1 MNFKD
6 LKLSTKILLGFMS
19 VIVVALTI
27 GAIAFVSLGRVGS
40 SFEDVAHVR
49 LPTVQH
55 LMHIEYT
62 LERIRVAHRTMLI
75 PGLSKEDFDREFDNV
90 RIARENYT
98 ATREQ
103 YETVKHTQAEDEL
116 WKEFLVK
123 LDAWRQIN
131 VKFEE
136 YLSDVRKRG
145 ISDPKDY
152 LNNIT
157 RFESD
162 HYILQNKVIIAIL
175 NGRSFDDGDDHTAC
189 NFGRWMITEK
199 TENVVIQSSLSA
211 IQSSHIAFHEAVKA
225 IQVNLQRGNTR
236 AAMDVYNRAMLP
248 AAQQTFEQFGNIVKE
263 LTGINEELKKAG
275 ELHMTEAR
283 DKQQEAF
290 DLLEKIINLSNK
302 IAEEETVS
310 GNATILRSNALVI
323 GAILLGIA
331 LSIIIG
337 LVISRAITRPVLEG
351 VQFAKR
357 IAEGDLTATVN
368 INQKDEVGQ
377 LAEALRNM
385 SDKLKGIISNII
397 TGADNILSAS
407 LQLSSASQQVSQG
420 ASEQASSAEEVSSSM
435 EQMAANIQQNTDN
448 ARQTEKIAI
457 SSAQGISESN
467 RSASISVG
475 SMKNIAE
482 KIRIINDIAF
492 QTNILALNAAVEAAR
507 AGEHGK
513 GFAVVAAEVRKLA
526 ERSKIAADEIDEL
539 SRNGVDISDKAG
551 QQLAEIV
558 PDIERTAKL
567 VQEIAAASIEQSA
580 GADQVNSAIQQLN
593 QVTQQNAAA
602 AEEMATSSE
611 ELASQAEQ
619 LKEVVSYF
627 SLGDEHKR
635 LTTRVTKRPTVA
647 NIKKQFESKAKS
659 TVTGKGIHLHL
670 DHPQASDSD
679 FENF

>member
-19 VIVVALTI
+19 VIVIALVI
-27 GAIAFVSLGRVGS
+27 GAIAFISLGRIGN
-40 SFEDVAHVR
+40 SFEDVAHIR
-49 LPTVQH
+49 LPAMEH
-55 LMHIEYT
+55 LMHIEYS

-75 PGLSKEDFDREFDNV
+75 PGLSNEDFERQFDNV
-90 RIARENYT
+90 QIARENYT
-98 ATREQ
+98 SAREK
-103 YETVKHTQAEDEL
+103 YEALKHSDAENEL

-123 LDAWRQIN
+123 LDVWRQIN
-131 VKFEE
+131 VKFEDF
-136 YLSDVRKRG
+136 LGDVRKKG
-145 ISDPKDY
+145 ISDP
-152 LNNIT
+152 LAFRNALT

-162 HYILQNKVIIAIL
+162 HYVLQNKAIVAIL
-175 NGRSFDDGDDHTAC
+175 NGRSFEGGDDHSAC
-189 NFGRWMITEK
+189 NFGHWLAAEK
-199 TENVVIQSSLSA
+199 TNNTVIQSSIAA
-211 IQSSHIAFHEAVKA
+211 IQPSHIAFHDAVKA
-225 IQVNLQRGNTR
+225 IQTNLERGNTR
-236 AAMDVYNRAMLP
+236 AAMDGYNRAMMP
-248 AAQQTFEQFGNIVKE
+248 AAQQTFEQFSTMVKE
-263 LTGINEELKKAG
+263 VDIILSELQSAK

-283 DKQQEAF
+283 AKQQEVY
-290 DLLEKIINLSNK
+290 DVLEEMVVLNDK
-302 IAEEETVS
+302 IADEETMA
-310 GNATILRSNALVI
+310 GNATIRRSNALVI
-323 GAILLGIA
+323 GAILIGIA

-377 LAEALRNM
+377 LADALRNM
-385 SDKLKGIISNII
+385 SEKLKGIISNII

-467 RSASISVG
+467 KSASISVG

-635 LTTRVTKRPTVA
+635 FTAKVGKRPTVA
-647 NIKKQFESKAKS
+647 HIKKDFESKAKS